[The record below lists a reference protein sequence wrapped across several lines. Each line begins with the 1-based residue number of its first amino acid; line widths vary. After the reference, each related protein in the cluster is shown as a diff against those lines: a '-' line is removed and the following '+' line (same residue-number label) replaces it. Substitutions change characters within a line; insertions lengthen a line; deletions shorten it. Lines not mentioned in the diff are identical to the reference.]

1 MSKTAQGGRGISG
14 RMTHGAP
21 LAVLLAAGL
30 FVVYRLFPILLP
42 VLELIALAMLLS
54 LILRTVV
61 NGLENLGAPPWLA
74 VVLML
79 TGLGAFLALL
89 WLVVIPNVVREVQ
102 ILISQLPQIV
112 GSLERFARDLPVLP
126 DPSQLAQRAQDL
138 FSKYANPIPSVLMSA
153 ATFIA
158 SVVVTIFL
166 AVYLATN
173 PGAYV
178 SGLLRLVPRGRR
190 EGVREFIGHLGERLR
205 GWIVGLI
212 LVATFV
218 GTAGGVGLW
227 LLGVP
232 LALTFGI
239 IAGFLNIIPY
249 LGSIL
254 GGLLPA
260 LVALTVSPTKALL
273 VVVLFVVINQVE
285 GNFLQPVVM
294 GRQIGVPEA
303 MILISILILGVL
315 LGPIIGALL
324 AAPVAVLVAVL
335 VDELTEREP
344 SPDDHEDENAGEK
357 K

>member
-1 MSKTAQGGRGISG
+1 M
-14 RMTHGAP
+14 
-21 LAVLLAAGL
+21 
-30 FVVYRLFPILLP
+30 
-42 VLELIALAMLLS
+42 
-54 LILRTVV
+54 
-61 NGLENLGAPPWLA
+61 
-74 VVLML
+74 
-79 TGLGAFLALL
+79 
-89 WLVVIPNVVREVQ
+89 
-102 ILISQLPQIV
+102 
-112 GSLERFARDLPVLP
+112 
-126 DPSQLAQRAQDL
+126 
-138 FSKYANPIPSVLMSA
+138 
-153 ATFIA
+153 
-158 SVVVTIFL
+158 
-166 AVYLATN
+166 
-173 PGAYV
+173 
-178 SGLLRLVPRGRR
+178 LRLAPRGCR
-190 EGVREFIGHLGERLR
+190 EGIREFLDRLGERLR

-260 LVALTVSPTKALL
+260 LVALTISPTKALL

-294 GRQIGVPEA
+294 GHQIGVPEA
-303 MILISILILGVL
+303 MILVSILILGVL

-344 SPDDHEDENAGEK
+344 SLDDHEEENAGEK
-357 K
+357 E